1 MVLTHFG
8 VLYPFDN
15 NNILCKALESFQ
27 KIFIFI
33 LSFDAQIYPERKD
46 AVSSILNEITEAQES
61 EMAYL
66 KVKRLNMMEW
76 ALGSQ
81 S

>member
-27 KIFIFI
+27 KIVIFIF
-33 LSFDAQIYPERKD
+33 SFDAQIYPERKD
-46 AVSSILNEITEAQES
+46 AVSSILNEKIKAQE
-61 EMAYL
+61 EMACL
-66 KVKRLNMMEW
+66 KVKELNMMEW